1 MGHLN
6 VIIIPKASTGNKTSQ
21 MLDVP
26 LKPLNLHERV
36 NNLGK
41 EEVEKLLLTKI
52 KIGGRFSVSDAY
64 YWISHC
70 IPDVPP
76 NV

>member
-1 MGHLN
+1 
-6 VIIIPKASTGNKTSQ
+6 

-36 NNLGK
+36 NAINEEEK
-41 EEVEKLLLTKI
+41 ESLLLTKI
-52 KIGGRFSVSDAY
+52 KIGGKFSLSDAY

-76 NV
+76 NVHHEDEDN